1 MVGYKSYDGNKVKE
15 EDILNKHFHLDGN
28 IKFHKRGYH
37 FCERIEDTLRYSGGI
52 SNPNI
57 IIAEVEANNIINE
70 GSDEYYGYYDMYA
83 TSDLYVKKILSREEL
98 IDYFLNNS
106 NNNRVKRF
114 IESYK
119 LNEIEIELFKLQYI
133 DDQLLIKTIEY
144 YQEKKLDVFSIKRGQ
159 EYENKKQ
166 LKKEL

>member
-57 IIAEVEANNIINE
+57 IIAEVEANNIIDE

-133 DDQLLIKTIEY
+133 DDPLLIKTIEY